1 MKYLLALILFA
12 LSFAA
17 SAVTCSGSGTITG
30 TQLTTGKPMLLI
42 LDNGIAGVYTTNTT
56 PNSGVVPQY
65 LPVGAAP
72 VQSVTYLGTVDPLNA
87 LICDAT
93 QPGGYANVFPLSA
106 PPPVIPSVNVVA
118 PVATNPGPQSCG
130 GPVPNTT
137 PTTNSITAT
146 WAATKVNSTDVNIS
160 TDKVPALTV
169 TTVTSYTFTK
179 FNSYWRNARLRCGV
193 LYPGKGA
200 QIPSPAFTLGYDLIT
215 PFVFGETTISLMI
228 TTTGTLPQI
237 VTYDADSMTDANGV
251 SVSNG
256 SPIAPGTY
264 ILSKTVNALYGT
276 GGTINVSLQ

>member
-72 VQSVTYLGTVDPLNA
+72 VQSVTYLGTVDPVNA

-106 PPPVIPSVNVVA
+106 PPPIPSVDIIA
-118 PVATNPGPQSCG
+118 PVATNPGPQRCG
-130 GPVPNTT
+130 GPVAGTV

-146 WAATKVNSTDVNIS
+146 WAATKVLNNDANIPA
-160 TDKVPALTV
+160 DMVDALTV
-169 TTVTSYTFTK
+169 TTTTGYTFTK
-179 FNSYWRNARLRCGV
+179 YNSTQVRWNLPCR
-193 LYPGKGA
+193 KGTPYII
-200 QIPSPAFTLGYDLIT
+200 QSTTTTSKYDLFKS
-215 PFVFGETTISLMI
+215 FVFGQTTLNVTL

-237 VTYDADSMTDANGV
+237 VTYDADSMVDANGV

-264 ILSKTVNALYGT
+264 TLTKTVNALYGT
-276 GGTINVSLQ
+276 GGTINVGLQ